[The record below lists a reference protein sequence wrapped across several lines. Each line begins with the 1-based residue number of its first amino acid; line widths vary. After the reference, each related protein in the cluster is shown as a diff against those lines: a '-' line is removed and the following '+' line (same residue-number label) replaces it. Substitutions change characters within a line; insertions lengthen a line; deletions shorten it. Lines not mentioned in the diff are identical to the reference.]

1 MDKEN
6 ENNELQKIIDEI
18 IPIIRELEN
27 DETSKIAVLESEI
40 DKYGTKTV
48 TLCGGLNGSGEWK
61 NYFSDLSQICDTL
74 AEKGFD
80 MWLIKLDND
89 CLDDIFYATFGI
101 SRKNG

>member
-1 MDKEN
+1 MD
-6 ENNELQKIIDEI
+6 ELKKIIEEI

-27 DETSKIAVLESEI
+27 DDTSKIAFLESGVDE
-40 DKYGTKTV
+40 YGTKTI
-48 TLCGGLNGSGEWK
+48 TLCGGLNGNGEWK
-61 NYFSDLSQICDTL
+61 YYFSDLSQICDTL

-89 CLDDIFYATFGI
+89 CPDDIFYATFGI